1 MLRRGNPTLNAS
13 WSPGTTVLAGDYF
26 FARAAAL
33 AAEASHVR
41 VMTIFAN
48 TLMAI
53 CSGEL
58 RQIFDRRDVPSID
71 GKQAWKAALGRYDQR
86 IEAKTASL
94 FAAATEAAAVLSG
107 APEPEIA
114 ALRDYGRL
122 LGMGFQ
128 IVDDVLDFQGDPTEL
143 GKPVAGDLREGIVT
157 LPALYYLRD
166 HPEDSRVAMVV
177 RGTDANERLV
187 GDVVAA
193 IQESGAISQALDR
206 AGDVCDA
213 QPGGAW
219 PPCPTA
225 RRGTRCTRWRS
236 TVCHG
241 AGSVATMTEATQVAT
256 TSRVDLTVVI
266 VSWNVCDLLRRCLSS
281 VLEICGGSEHRQ
293 SLNPPSQ
300 QNRSDRGGQWQQ
312 RRKRGDGAR
321 RVSAGATDRQRRE
334 PGVHGSQQPG
344 AGRRARAAT

>member
-1 MLRRGNPTLNAS
+1 LKTIPLLEPLADDLALVEIKLREAPKSEQPQLTAVLNHLLGSGGKRLRPALTLLAGRFYPADLDKLVALAASTEMLHTATLVHDDLIDGAVIRRGNPTLNAS

-33 AAEASHVR
+33 AAETGSVR

-53 CSGEL
+53 CTGEL
-58 RQIFDRRDVPSID
+58 RQIFDRRDVPPLD
-71 GKQAWKAALGRYDQR
+71 GKDAWKAALGHYDQR

-107 APEPEIA
+107 APEAEAA

-128 IVDDVLDFQGDPTEL
+128 IVDDVLDFQGDQTEL

-157 LPALYYLRD
+157 LPALYYLHD

-206 AGDVCDA
+206 AGEFVTRSQAALAALPDR
-213 QPGGAW
+213 
-219 PPCPTA
+219 PPRDTLYA
-225 RRGTRCTRWRS
+225 LAEYSLSRRR
-236 TVCHG
+236 
-241 AGSVATMTEATQVAT
+241 
-256 TSRVDLTVVI
+256 
-266 VSWNVCDLLRRCLSS
+266 
-281 VLEICGGSEHRQ
+281 
-293 SLNPPSQ
+293 
-300 QNRSDRGGQWQQ
+300 
-312 RRKRGDGAR
+312 
-321 RVSAGATDRQRRE
+321 
-334 PGVHGSQQPG
+334 
-344 AGRRARAAT
+344 